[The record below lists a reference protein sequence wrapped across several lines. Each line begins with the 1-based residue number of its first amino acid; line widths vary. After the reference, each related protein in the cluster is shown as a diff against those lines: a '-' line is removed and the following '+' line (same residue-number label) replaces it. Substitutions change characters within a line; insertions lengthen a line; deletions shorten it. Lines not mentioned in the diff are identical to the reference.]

1 MKIKSALFTLAL
13 AAGFTT
19 AIAQDVYSTWA
30 SSRTVSIKTTG
41 LGLVSTTRNFPL
53 LVRVNSTH
61 ADVFTT
67 SKGKGAD
74 IRFVRGNMTTR
85 LPHQVER
92 WDSAGRMA
100 EIWVLVD
107 SVPAGGTTDI
117 KMLYN
122 KVGAADSSS
131 PRGRAV
137 FDTSNGFVS
146 VWHLGDST
154 AANPRPNQ
162 IKGAPTAI
170 LKNFGMP
177 TVEDPT
183 PVAYTPKA
191 GIIAFADSLRGGAG
205 DELSGT
211 KDFIDLNRRGYQGFS
226 DFNTGFTF
234 SLWVYSNGPLFAER
248 FVEMLDDTTSSASSD
263 TRIILFGNRTDPV
276 PNGLSVRWGSGG
288 VYNSP
293 TELYQGNVWTHI
305 TYAKAGGSAPMN
317 LYVNGVLGGT
327 TDPLPDLAVGLRNY
341 VYLGRSSVTA
351 SDPYFQGKFD
361 EVQIS
366 KVGRSAD
373 WAKLTFAIQKPG
385 ISVLD
390 TNALVG
396 DTGTISISGNRS
408 FASKGA
414 FSVRSAGS
422 EMRFF
427 LPSAKAGKL
436 SVVDVWGR
444 TVWSRNIPAGVT
456 AVSWNGKAASGF
468 AARGVYVARFIPAGS
483 SAALERKFTFNP

>member
-1 MKIKSALFTLAL
+1 MAT
-13 AAGFTT
+13 
-19 AIAQDVYSTWA
+19 AQDDYTTWT
-30 SSRTVSIKTTG
+30 SQRNVNLKTTG
-41 LGLVSTTRNFPL
+41 LTLTGTTRNFPL
-53 LVRVNSTH
+53 LVRVNATH

-74 IRFVRGNMTTR
+74 IRFVRGTPMRR

-92 WDSAGRMA
+92 WDSAGKLA

-107 SVPAGGTTDI
+107 SVPAAGVTDI

-122 KVGAADSSS
+122 KAGAADSSQN
-131 PRGRAV
+131 RGGRAV
-137 FDTSNGFVS
+137 FDSTNGFVS

-154 AANPRPNQ
+154 GANPRPNQ
-162 IKGAPTAI
+162 IKNGPTAI

-183 PVAYTPKA
+183 PVPYTPKD
-191 GIIAFADSLRGGAG
+191 GIIGFADSLRGGGG
-205 DELSGT
+205 DELTGT
-211 KDFIDLNRRGYQGFS
+211 KDFIDLNRRGYQNFS

-234 SLWVYSNGPLFAER
+234 SVWVYSNGPLFAER

-276 PNGLSVRWGSGG
+276 PNGLSVRWGGGG

-293 TELYQGNVWTHI
+293 MELYTGNQWFHI
-305 TYAKAGGSAPMN
+305 TYAKQGGNAPMN
-317 LYVNGVLGGT
+317 LFVNGVLRDST
-327 TDPLPDLAVGLRNY
+327 PALPDLAVGLRNY
-341 VYLGRSSVTA
+341 VYMGRSSVTP

-361 EVQIS
+361 EVQVS

-373 WAKLTFAIQKPG
+373 WAKLTYAIQKPG

-390 TNALVG
+390 TNTLV
-396 DTGTISISGNRS
+396 SISDAPS
-408 FASKGA
+408 LASKGL
-414 FSVRSAGS
+414 FSARTAGS
-422 EMRFF
+422 GMQFF
-427 LPSAKAGKL
+427 LPAAKAGRL
-436 SVVDVWGR
+436 SVVDLWGR

-456 AVSWNGKAASGF
+456 AVSWNGKATRGS
-468 AARGVYVARFIPAGS
+468 AARGVYVARFVPAGS
-483 SAALERKFTFNP
+483 TVPMERRFTLNP